1 LDAKA
6 ASGDGKRLRLSARRR
21 LRRWAHAACRPDGDY
36 AIGRVLR
43 SAPPVELVF
52 GWRPT
57 SFEPHQTTEVRVR
70 FESVGDETR
79 VTIEH
84 KGWDSNP

>member
-1 LDAKA
+1 
-6 ASGDGKRLRLSARRR
+6 
-21 LRRWAHAACRPDGDY
+21 
-36 AIGRVLR
+36 
-43 SAPPVELVF
+43 VELAF